1 MAQHIQVSRPPVQL
15 DISHRLT
22 FFQLGVAIATPDT
35 NRANL
40 NEIDVI
46 KDWGPGMHNHDKV
59 PSVISY
65 SPSSG
70 AQERQWGASLSPE
83 AVAMVHTKLQLEV
96 HQTSEELDLILQA
109 LDGMGDLDFQHV
121 QKAGGLP
128 SYTWKG
134 PEMIVEDYLTKVF
147 DAFLPAI
154 EEWAGLTEEVRA
166 RMLTDIVVTL
176 PAVCHR
182 IALFVTITKARI
194 QGWSY
199 RAKNAIFRALT
210 RAGFTKDTF
219 PKLGETLV
227 VSEPEAAAIYT
238 ARYLKD
244 RDGADFLKVRARN

>member
-1 MAQHIQVSRPPVQL
+1 MQL

-22 FFQLGVAIATPDT
+22 FFQPGVAIATPDR

-40 NEIDVI
+40 SEIDVI
-46 KDWGPGMHNHDKV
+46 KDWGPGMGNLDKV

-96 HQTSEELDLILQA
+96 HKTSEELDLILQA
-109 LDGMGDLDFQHV
+109 LDGMGDLDFRHV
-121 QKAGGLP
+121 QNAGGLP

-134 PEMIVEDYLTKVF
+134 PENIVEDYLTKVF

-154 EEWAGLTEEVRA
+154 EEMAGLTEEVRA
-166 RMLTDIVVTL
+166 QMLTDIVVTI
-176 PAVCHR
+176 PAVCR
-182 IALFVTITKARI
+182 IALFATTTNARV

-199 RAKNAIFRALT
+199 RAKNSIFRALT

-238 ARYLKD
+238 ARYLKE
-244 RDGADFLKVRARN
+244 RYGADFLKVRARNGAFNGSSYLHI

>member
-1 MAQHIQVSRPPVQL
+1 M
-15 DISHRLT
+15 
-22 FFQLGVAIATPDT
+22 G
-35 NRANL
+35 NL
-40 NEIDVI
+40 
-46 KDWGPGMHNHDKV
+46 DKV

-96 HQTSEELDLILQA
+96 HNTLEELDLILQA

-154 EEWAGLTEEVRA
+154 EEMAGLTEEVRA
-166 RMLTDIVVTL
+166 QMLTDIVVTI

-182 IALFVTITKARI
+182 VALFCLQPLKP
-194 QGWSY
+194 GS
-199 RAKNAIFRALT
+199 
-210 RAGFTKDTF
+210 RAGPTG
-219 PKLGETLV
+219 PKTLYFAHLLELD
-227 VSEPEAAAIYT
+227 SPKT
-238 ARYLKD
+238 LSQ
-244 RDGADFLKVRARN
+244 G